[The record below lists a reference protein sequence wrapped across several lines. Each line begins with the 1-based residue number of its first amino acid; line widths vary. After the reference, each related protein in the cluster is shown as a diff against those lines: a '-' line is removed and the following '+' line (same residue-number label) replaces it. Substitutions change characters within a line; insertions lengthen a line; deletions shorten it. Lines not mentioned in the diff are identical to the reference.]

1 MSEYLGCLG
10 LDVLISMARWDFW
23 IRVLEKISIDHEHG
37 FLFSNCVND
46 VILRLVRDM
55 DMWKRVWFWKIE
67 NINFVFM
74 RNVDKT
80 LMILWFVFWKCFDS
94 SIKWFW
100 EQKDGSYAF
109 EMKKIGN

>member
-1 MSEYLGCLG
+1 VSIL
-10 LDVLISMARWDFW
+10 A
-23 IRVLEKISIDHEHG
+23 RVLGKILSDQEHD
-37 FLFSNCVND
+37 FLVGWLLNKCCLHAFKQNGY
-46 VILRLVRDM
+46 VIYGLVLKNM
-55 DMWKRVWFWKIE
+55 MK
-67 NINFVFM
+67 NIYFVFM